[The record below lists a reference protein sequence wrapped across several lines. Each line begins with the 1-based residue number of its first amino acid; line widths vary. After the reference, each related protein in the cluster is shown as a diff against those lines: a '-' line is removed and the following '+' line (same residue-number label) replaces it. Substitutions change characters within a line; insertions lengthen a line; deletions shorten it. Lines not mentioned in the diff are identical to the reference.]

1 MNTNFPDFSSSQ
13 QDQFDFTPYATEQP
27 TTPQPKTS
35 EMERFWTITGNWGEF
50 GLYFGLGLCGSLIV
64 RAIPALAPSGVIV
77 SPAVVIS
84 LGLMA
89 VFGPEEGR
97 LKGSV
102 ILVALAAA
110 MLAGNWDAWL
120 AWVITNAWKIT
131 GLVLISAGIAGHF
144 FTGGKRNV

>member
-1 MNTNFPDFSSSQ
+1 MNNTNFPDFSSYE
-13 QDQFDFTPYATEQP
+13 QDLDFSPAPTQQP
-27 TTPQPKTS
+27 TAPQPKTS
-35 EMERFWTITGNWGEF
+35 EMERFWAIAGNWGEF

-84 LGLMA
+84 LALMA

-131 GLVLISAGIAGHF
+131 GLVLISAGIAGY
-144 FTGGKRNV
+144 FTGGKRND